1 MLTNALGIILADH
14 HRVDLAEITAARAL
28 AAVPFAGRFRIVDF
42 MLSNMVNS
50 GIKNVGL
57 VALTKYKSLMDH
69 LGTGAFWDLDRM
81 QQGLTIIPP
90 FVVSSSGRPGVE
102 DLTGVFE
109 FLSAGRE
116 DYVVISNGNLV
127 LNIQLEAIVEGHI
140 ASHADMTI
148 LYNRDISNTQNN
160 ISLFLQDDYVE
171 DVLIGNPDPK
181 TDVSAIGIMVISRK
195 LLLELISEAMA
206 RGDTGFSI
214 ETLLKKYPTYRI
226 RGQEYKELCLDIDCL
241 ASFFAANLR
250 VLEPEV
256 RAHLFNQEDRPIYT
270 KVKNEAPAF
279 YDKGS
284 FVSNSLISDGCS
296 VYGSVSNCILFRG
309 VHVGRHA
316 NLHDCVIFQ
325 DSYIAEGADLSS
337 VILDKNTMVNAGVKL
352 QGASAYPVVIRKN
365 ARV

>member
-1 MLTNALGIILADH
+1 MLTNAMGIILADH

-50 GIKNVGL
+50 GIKNVGVL
-57 VALTKYKSLMDH
+57 ALTRYKSLMDH

-90 FVVSSSGRPGVE
+90 FVASSSGGPGEE
-102 DLTGVFE
+102 DLTGLFE

-116 DYVVISNGNLV
+116 DYVVISNGNLI
-127 LNIQLEAIVEGHI
+127 LNIKLEEIVEAH
-140 ASHADMTI
+140 ADSKADMTI
-148 LYNRDISNTQNN
+148 LYNHDISNPRNN
-160 ISLFLQDDYVE
+160 VSLFLDDGDVA
-171 DVLIGNPDPK
+171 DVLVGTPDPK
-181 TDVSAIGIMVISRK
+181 TDVSSIGIMVISRK
-195 LLLELISEAMA
+195 LLVELVSEAMA
-206 RGDTGFSI
+206 RGETGFSI
-214 ETLLKKYPTYRI
+214 ETMLKKYPTYRI
-226 RGQEYKELCLDIDCL
+226 RAQEYPDLCLDIDSL
-241 ASFFAANLR
+241 ASFFSANLR
-250 VLEPEV
+250 MLEPEV

-270 KVKNEAPAF
+270 KIKNEAPAF
-279 YDKGS
+279 YEKGS
-284 FVSNSLISDGCS
+284 FVSNSLVSDGCS

-325 DSYIAEGADLSS
+325 DSYIAEGADLSC
-337 VILDKNTMVNAGVKL
+337 VILDKRTTVSAGVKL
-352 QGASAYPVVIRKN
+352 QGATAYPVVIRKN

>member
-1 MLTNALGIILADH
+1 MLTNAMGIILADH

-50 GIKNVGL
+50 GIKNVGVL
-57 VALTKYKSLMDH
+57 ALTKYKSLMDH
-69 LGTGAFWDLDRM
+69 LGTGSFWDLDRM

-90 FVVSSSGRPGVE
+90 FVVSSSGRPGQE
-102 DLTGVFE
+102 DLTGLFE

-116 DYVVISNGNLV
+116 DYVVISNGNLI
-127 LNIQLEAIVEGHI
+127 LNIKLDEIVEAH
-140 ASHADMTI
+140 ADSRADMTI
-148 LYNRDISNTQNN
+148 LYNHDIGNPHNN
-160 ISLFLQDDYVE
+160 VSLFLDDGYVD
-171 DVLIGNPDPK
+171 DVLVGTPDPK
-181 TDVSAIGIMVISRK
+181 TDVSSIGIMVISRK
-195 LLLELISEAMA
+195 LLVELVSETMA
-206 RGDTGFSI
+206 RGESGFSI

-226 RGQEYKELCLDIDCL
+226 RAQEYPDLCLDIDCL

-250 VLEPEV
+250 MLDPEV
-256 RAHLFNQEDRPIYT
+256 RDHLFNQEDRPIYT
-270 KVKNEAPAF
+270 KVKNESPAF
-279 YDKGS
+279 YEKGS

-296 VYGSVSNCILFRG
+296 VYGSVSNCILFRD

-325 DSYIAEGADLSS
+325 DSYIAEGADLSC

-352 QGASAYPVVIRKN
+352 QGATAYPVVIRKN